1 MNTELLV
8 WNNCFCKSGAKDVRA
23 LISGGLMGGRSS
35 LVKDGEDLLSYMGI
49 YRFPEN
55 FRSFWKPMTGNLL
68 GGNPRL

>member
-1 MNTELLV
+1 
-8 WNNCFCKSGAKDVRA
+8 
-23 LISGGLMGGRSS
+23 MGGRSS